1 MHGMKPYG
9 GVGVQ
14 LLSFLNS
21 GLGGLV
27 VSLKPRLLYPR
38 GKSLRYP
45 FQRRLSESQ
54 SCSGR
59 FEEGINLLSLP

>member
-1 MHGMKPYG
+1 MHGMKPRG

-14 LLSFLNS
+14 FHSFLNS

-27 VSLKPRLLYPR
+27 VSLKPQLLYPR

-45 FQRRLSESQ
+45 FQRRLSEPRSY
-54 SCSGR
+54 SGR
-59 FEEGINLLSLP
+59 SEEGINLLSLP